1 MKTLVKKSQHDLI
14 TIQEKEASKPLKLIN
29 EEFLIDKNTVS
40 ICRITTK
47 NTIKFCNTDFIKNS
61 GYSEK
66 ELLQNSL
73 DLIKHPEMP
82 KIISDFTKYY
92 IEKGM
97 EIGVIVKNKTK
108 NGKYFWSLNNYTPNK
123 TKNLNIA
130 YSIKHNA
137 ISFKTKTEIN
147 KLYNCLHSIENNS
160 GEKTAYKYLIGYL
173 EERQISFIDYT
184 KQLASLS

>member
-14 TIQEKEASKPLKLIN
+14 TIPKKKVNKSSTLIN
-29 EEFLIDKNTVS
+29 EEFLIDNNTAS
-40 ICRITTK
+40 ACRITTK

-92 IEKGM
+92 INKDI

-108 NGKYFWSLNNYTPNK
+108 DGKYFWSLNNYTPNR
-123 TKNLNIA
+123 TENLNIA

-137 ISFKTKTEIN
+137 ISFKAKIEIT
-147 KLYNCLHSIENNS
+147 KLYNCLHNIENNS
-160 GEKTAYKYLIGYL
+160 GEKIAYKYLIGYL
-173 EERQISFIDYT
+173 EERHMSFPNYT
-184 KQLASLS
+184 KHLASL